1 MALWPTARV
10 AAPFPLITV
19 KADPVIAAEVKF
31 TAPVPVLV
39 TLTLC
44 SAVLPMATLPKDSVV
59 ALADRTPEPGGSD
72 VDPEEAA
79 LV

>member
-1 MALWPTARV
+1 VALWPTARV

-19 KADPVIAAEVKF
+19 KADPEIAAEVMF

-44 SAVLPMATLPKDSVV
+44 TAVLPMATEPKESVV
-59 ALADRTPEPGGSD
+59 ALADRTPEPSGSD
-72 VDPEEAA
+72 VEPEEAA

>member
-1 MALWPTARV
+1 MV
-10 AAPFPLITV
+10 AWV
-19 KADPVIAAEVKF
+19 MS

-44 SAVLPMATLPKDSVV
+44 TAVLPAATLPKESVV
-59 ALADRTPEPGGSD
+59 ALAERTPEPSVED
-72 VDPEEAA
+72 LDPEEAA